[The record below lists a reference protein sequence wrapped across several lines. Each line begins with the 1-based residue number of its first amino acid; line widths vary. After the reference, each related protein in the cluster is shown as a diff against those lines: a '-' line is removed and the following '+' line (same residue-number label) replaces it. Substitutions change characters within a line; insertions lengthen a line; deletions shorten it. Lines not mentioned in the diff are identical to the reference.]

1 MAAEVLK
8 NTGLKIVH
16 RLTAGDDRAIL
27 GTMMSANE
35 TQLEAVATYLPG
47 DALVSYEGLVRP
59 FKMKIAQFDLKDAP
73 STEKLYEL
81 MTARNLHKYIM
92 QKTFAIRF
100 EKLKESW
107 IKEWRIAVE
116 IFEQLQN
123 DCEKIRAA
131 DTIKDYEI
139 LMNMIVKEQM
149 GLDNCI
155 AFLRKVVKKYKN
167 TIDITF
173 DQESEACDFC
183 DHMKESIEKLI
194 KNTKIILQKT
204 KEGEI

>member
-1 MAAEVLK
+1 M
-8 NTGLKIVH
+8 
-16 RLTAGDDRAIL
+16 
-27 GTMMSANE
+27 
-35 TQLEAVATYLPG
+35 
-47 DALVSYEGLVRP
+47 
-59 FKMKIAQFDLKDAP
+59 
-73 STEKLYEL
+73 
-81 MTARNLHKYIM
+81 
-92 QKTFAIRF
+92 
-100 EKLKESW
+100 